1 MGGAH
6 PSPSGLQGEV
16 DACLGCLGLC
26 HASVSVELQVGRFIV
41 SLDCSEPRN
50 VKAGEVWVNGATRA
64 RSKLAR
70 LQPLSG
76 IHFARYTLLSRFAES
91 IVDDQEL
98 CCAGA
103 LQNSNVPGNEGE
115 QEPKALTKRSP
126 CAPF

>member
-1 MGGAH
+1 MPVSAWSSKWGDSL
-6 PSPSGLQGEV
+6 SPWI
-16 DACLGCLGLC
+16 A
-26 HASVSVELQVGRFIV
+26 ASLPMF
-41 SLDCSEPRN
+41 
-50 VKAGEVWVNGATRA
+50 KAGEVWVNGATRA